1 MRPYMPTAQIKITTI
16 NMKKMERKK
25 RAYITPE
32 IKVYPMEN
40 NSLLQTVSV
49 TPNGSASGTSNW
61 EADETHEGGI
71 GIVEDGSNMAPAKKH
86 NSLWDEEEEE

>member
-1 MRPYMPTAQIKITTI
+1 
-16 NMKKMERKK
+16 MKKMECKK

-32 IKVYPMEN
+32 MKVYPME

-49 TPNGSASGTSNW
+49 TPDAGASGTSNW

-71 GIVEDGSNMAPAKKH
+71 GIVDDGSNMAPAKKH
-86 NSLWDEEEEE
+86 NSLWNEGEEE